1 MSDLTIQYYYAT
13 AKSNRG
19 NILNFFDFYRDAT
32 YDDADLAYDVT
43 EKPRI
48 TENQILLLIGGP
60 NEQNQIAYLDKDNI
74 LHVEDFNED
83 ITNEKGIKLFVQKRR
98 GLSPLPK
105 FPSVEN
111 QINGNE
117 TTSEDFDED
126 TIAKEKI
133 RLLIQRQSMPN
144 LNVLQSS
151 ASEVSIKA
159 SISKRQSM
167 QIVSTKPNQD
177 TSEIASF
184 TNSTKEKEAKEAM
197 ARKIAAEKKAEEEKA
212 AAKIAEEEKEAAE
225 RKAEEEKAMAKK
237 AEEEIAAAKIAEE
250 EIAATAANEVI
261 AKEAAEE
268 ETERNHPAISLKNG
282 ESFGAH
288 PNLTPQGSLNANGP
302 AVTEA
307 HAKHNLCQIDLQ
319 LKDYNTVLREEQNK
333 KTNFC
338 SFFSFNPVKSMFG
351 VHHKQ
356 KEAASKQL
364 SLWIKA
370 LLTGKNGP
378 DLSSDDQKALKDG
391 RLGAIAKTLAELFP
405 AFKAALDAKPTAQTT
420 PTRK

>member
-1 MSDLTIQYYYAT
+1 MSDLTIQYYYAA

-19 NILNFFDFYRDAT
+19 NILNFLDFYRDAT

-48 TENQILLLIGGP
+48 TENQILLLIAGP
-60 NEQNQIAYLDKDNI
+60 SEQNQIAYLDKDGFLI
-74 LHVEDFNED
+74 VENFNGD
-83 ITNEKGIKLFVQKRR
+83 TTNEQEIKRFVLEKRR
-98 GLSPLPK
+98 LSPLAK
-105 FPSVEN
+105 GPSVEN
-111 QINGNE
+111 QINGNK
-117 TTSEDFDED
+117 TTSENFEGFDED
-126 TIAKEKI
+126 TIAEEKV
-133 RLLIQRQSMPN
+133 RLLIQKRQSMPN
-144 LNVLQSS
+144 LSALQSS
-151 ASEVSIKA
+151 ASGVSGKD

-177 TSEIASF
+177 TSKIAGF

-197 ARKIAAEKKAEEEKA
+197 ARKIAAEKKAEEEMA
-212 AAKIAEEEKEAAE
+212 AAK
-225 RKAEEEKAMAKK
+225 KAEEEKATAKK
-237 AEEEIAAAKIAEE
+237 AEE

-288 PNLTPQGSLNANGP
+288 PNLTPQRSLNANGP